1 MNEAELVAQCLA
13 GDAKAQHELYHR
25 FAPRMMSVCL
35 RYAENRE
42 EAEDFLQDGF
52 IKVFMK
58 LSSFKFEGSLE
69 GWMRRVL
76 VNNMLDAM
84 RRKNQMPGMDVLDA
98 RFNDP
103 PSSALPTDALQAK
116 ELMNLIASLPVGY
129 RTIFNMYVLDGFSHK
144 EIADKL
150 KIAESTSKSQLSR
163 ARDYLQKRIKSTGIK
178 KIEK

>member
-13 GDAKAQHELYHR
+13 GEAKAQQELYNR

-52 IKVFMK
+52 IKVFTK

-76 VNNMLDAM
+76 VNNMLDEL
-84 RRKNQMPGMDVLDA
+84 RRKLQMPGMDVIDA

-103 PSSALPTDALQAK
+103 PSASLPTDGIQAK
-116 ELMNLIASLPVGY
+116 ELMTLIASLPAGY
-129 RTIFNMYVLDGFSHK
+129 RTIFNMYVLDGYSHK
-144 EIADKL
+144 EIAAQL

-163 ARDYLQKRIKSTGIK
+163 AREYLQKRIKATVVSSINK
-178 KIEK
+178 